1 MIQDQISAKKTNKSS
16 EGMFE
21 AKKNKKFMDIF
32 NALDKNGNGLIS
44 ADEIDIDR
52 INPNLLTI
60 INELLI
66 EMEEKGKTLDC
77 SAFCIGMSKFYE
89 QLTPSEKQNLL
100 NLKTYNE
107 NEVKNSAQKPSIN
120 QISKVLAENLK
131 KTDGLNNIKKKWEEK
146 KNK

>member
-21 AKKNKKFMDIF
+21 AKKNKKFNDIF
-32 NALDKNGNGLIS
+32 KALDKNGNGLIS

-52 INPNLLTI
+52 INPSLLTI

-89 QLTPSEKQNLL
+89 YLTPSEKQSLL
-100 NLKTYNE
+100 NVKTLNE
-107 NEVKNSAQKPSIN
+107 DVKKDDKSKPLIN

-131 KTDGLNNIKKKWEEK
+131 KTDGLSNIKKKWEERK
-146 KNK
+146 AK

>member
-1 MIQDQISAKKTNKSS
+1 MSRNVTNVDIGEYLYAHKETIDSKKSELENRYNKQIKDQMTSKKVNKSS

-21 AKKNKKFMDIF
+21 AKKNKKFMGIF

-60 INELLI
+60 LNELLI

-77 SAFCIGMSKFYE
+77 SAFCIGMSKF
-89 QLTPSEKQNLL
+89 
-100 NLKTYNE
+100 
-107 NEVKNSAQKPSIN
+107 
-120 QISKVLAENLK
+120 
-131 KTDGLNNIKKKWEEK
+131 
-146 KNK
+146 